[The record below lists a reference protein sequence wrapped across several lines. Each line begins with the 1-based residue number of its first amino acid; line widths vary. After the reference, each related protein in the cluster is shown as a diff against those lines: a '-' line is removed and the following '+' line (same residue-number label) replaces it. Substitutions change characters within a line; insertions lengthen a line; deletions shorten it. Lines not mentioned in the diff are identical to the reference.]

1 MSHGST
7 RLRTRKSPGGKQVAK
22 AAGRRR
28 AVGGAARSA
37 LVLTMASLLFGT
49 MTLSAHA
56 ARGEFEY
63 LRADN
68 NTPDTISD
76 PPNGCR
82 TLNGGAANASNRTD
96 TVATVYRFSDC
107 RDSGRIATVPARGGT
122 WNGVPT
128 LTVAH
133 GVRFG

>member
-1 MSHGST
+1 MSYVST
-7 RLRTRKSPGGKQVAK
+7 RCRARKSPDGKQVAK
-22 AAGRRR
+22 TSSPRR

-37 LVLTMASLLFGT
+37 LVLTMASLLFGAMT
-49 MTLSAHA
+49 MSAHA

-68 NTPDTISD
+68 NRPDAISD

-82 TLNGGAANASNRTD
+82 VLNGGAANASNRTD
-96 TVATVYRFSDC
+96 TAATVYRFPDC
-107 RDSGRIATVPARGGT
+107 RESGRIATVPARGGT